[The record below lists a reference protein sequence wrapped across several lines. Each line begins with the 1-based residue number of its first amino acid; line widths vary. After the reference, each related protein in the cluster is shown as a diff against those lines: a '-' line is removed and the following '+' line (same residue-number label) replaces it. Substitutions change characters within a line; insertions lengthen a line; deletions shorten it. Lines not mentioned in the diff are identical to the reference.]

1 MEKTLQTTHKPPLT
15 AFFVDDLPVD
25 TQKKRPRER
34 GRFVD
39 DQIVALKERHRSLN
53 ADSSID

>member
-25 TQKKRPRER
+25 TQKKS
-34 GRFVD
+34 
-39 DQIVALKERHRSLN
+39 ALAKEDALLMIKLWLLKSVIGH
-53 ADSSID
+53 